1 MPICQIQGT
10 CAGGFEDVRALFEN
24 NFRKGHEVNAQL
36 CIYVNGNV
44 VVDLYGT
51 AVGDAEYGPDTLS
64 VRFTRVILTWPVL
77 LKSILYSKTKRA
89 HQNSSNCRI
98 CLVPGKAL
106 HPS

>member
-1 MPICQIQGT
+1 MIIILLYSEYYIYNIYYNYVPIYQIQGT

-36 CIYVNGNV
+36 CIYVDGNV

-64 VRFTRVILTWPVL
+64 VRFTRVILT
-77 LKSILYSKTKRA
+77 
-89 HQNSSNCRI
+89 
-98 CLVPGKAL
+98 
-106 HPS
+106 

>member
-1 MPICQIQGT
+1 MKLIIILLYFFNLGKLVINIFFELCAIYQIQGT

-36 CIYVNGNV
+36 CIYVDGNV

-64 VRFTRVILTWPVL
+64 VSFTNVRLTRPLLAQFYIL
-77 LKSILYSKTKRA
+77 R
-89 HQNSSNCRI
+89 
-98 CLVPGKAL
+98 
-106 HPS
+106 

>member
-36 CIYVNGNV
+36 CIYVDGNV

-77 LKSILYSKTKRA
+77 LPLNLYHILRQKGLIKIRLIAEY
-89 HQNSSNCRI
+89 
-98 CLVPGKAL
+98 V
-106 HPS
+106 

>member
-1 MPICQIQGT
+1 MPICQVQGT

-36 CIYVNGNV
+36 CIYVDGNV

-51 AVGDAEYGPDTLS
+51 AVGDAEYGPDTLA
-64 VRFTRVILTWPVL
+64 VRFMCCPTTRDNSVKPV
-77 LKSILYSKTKRA
+77 LYSKTKRA

-98 CLVPGKAL
+98 CLVPEKAL
-106 HPS
+106 RRS